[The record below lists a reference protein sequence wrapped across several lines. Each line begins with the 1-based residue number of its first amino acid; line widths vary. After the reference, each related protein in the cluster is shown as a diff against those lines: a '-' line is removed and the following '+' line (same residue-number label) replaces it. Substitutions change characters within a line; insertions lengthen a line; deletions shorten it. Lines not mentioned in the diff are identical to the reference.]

1 MWNSH
6 KSFYKTSYPSSGL
19 SYYTVYVL
27 FNRRTH
33 HFGEHSVV
41 LGVFLERLEGV
52 DALALRDGHIG
63 EVAVEQLP
71 AGTPLLVPRV
81 RLVCFESAGV

>member
-1 MWNSH
+1 M
-6 KSFYKTSYPSSGL
+6 
-19 SYYTVYVL
+19 YVL
-27 FNRRTH
+27 FNSRTH